1 MPVVLLTDAS
11 HLWHAATV
19 LAQRVEDLKRVLAE
33 PEHSE
38 FPELYDQALE
48 QVEELRDPL
57 SIEALMTL
65 IDDDADHLITFG
77 LVHTIERFDDPV
89 YLEHWLAGLPQ
100 LRQRSPEW
108 AQILLLRI
116 LNSPSASAELLERAP
131 LLSGSQRDSLR
142 EVATSLVAS
151 RAEFADRGNAV
162 LVELA

>member
-1 MPVVLLTDAS
+1 M
-11 HLWHAATV
+11 

-38 FPELYDQALE
+38 FPELYGQALE
-48 QVEELRDPL
+48 QVEELRDPG

-77 LVHTIERFDDPV
+77 LVHAIERFDDPV

-116 LNSPSASAELLERAP
+116 LNSPSASAELMERAV
-131 LLSGSQRDSLR
+131 LLAGSQQDALR
-142 EVATSLVAS
+142 EVTTILVAS
-151 RAEFADRGNAV
+151 HPEFADRGNVV
-162 LVELA
+162 LAELG